1 MRSVT
6 APVKC
11 ASDDE
16 LFKTLTEEFPV
27 GVCIIQD
34 GKFCYINSSFP
45 IAIGYKLDQL
55 VGRDS
60 LDIVVPADRE
70 MVKQNTINMLKGELH
85 SPYQFRVVCED
96 GSIAWVVGTV
106 KSIQYRGRPAVL
118 GNYMEITERKQME
131 QATEEMQERYEELAN
146 SITDVFFAM
155 DENLRY
161 TYWNKASEMLT
172 GIRAEDAIGKS
183 LLEIFPDSPGLRR
196 AENAYRAVLN
206 TGKSQIFMNDFEID
220 GKHYIFEIAAYPS
233 KEGISVFVRDVTQ
246 RRQAEEALRQSEENY
261 RVLFD
266 SSVIGTIVLD
276 AETMKVVMANQSAIQ
291 MFRFSTQEEILRAD
305 PLAFIHP
312 DDREGIQELARE
324 NLFKRDLRQT
334 HSLRAITKDGQE
346 IWMSASGA
354 RIMHEGRLAG
364 LISFADITEQKRQN
378 EQLAMADRLASIGEL
393 AAGTAH
399 ELNNP
404 LAGIIGLSEL
414 LMEKNTPDY
423 IRRDLAMIRDEAR
436 RAANVTSNLLTFARK
451 HKPMKQLTQ
460 INTVI
465 KAVLELRSY
474 AHKANSINVVSH
486 LASDLPEIQIDHFQ
500 MQQVFLNIVINAEYF
515 MTKAHNSGTLTIAS
529 GRQNGSVKVSFSDDG
544 PGITPENLG
553 RIFDPFFTTKE
564 AGIGTGLGLS
574 ICHGIVVAHGGQIYA
589 RSQAG
594 KGATVFIELPID
606 TSAHVEGMI

>member
-1 MRSVT
+1 MKSVT

-11 ASDDE
+11 ASTDE
-16 LFKTLTEEFPV
+16 LLITLSEKLPV

-34 GKFCYINSSFP
+34 GKFCYVNSSFP

-60 LDIVVPADRE
+60 LDIVVPEDRE
-70 MVKQNTINMLKGELH
+70 IVKQNTINMLKGELR
-85 SPYQFRVVCED
+85 SPFQFRVVCED
-96 GSIAWVVGTV
+96 RSIAWVMGAV
-106 KSIQYRGRPAVL
+106 KSVQYRGRPAVL

-131 QATEEMQERYEELAN
+131 QATEEMKETYKELAN

-155 DENLRY
+155 DQNLRY
-161 TYWNKASEMLT
+161 TYWNKASEILT
-172 GIRAEDAIGKS
+172 GIREEDAIGKS
-183 LLEIFPDSPGLRR
+183 LLEIFPDSAGLRR
-196 AENAYRAVLN
+196 AEKTYRAVLH
-206 TGKSQIFMNDFEID
+206 TGKSQTFVNDFEID
-220 GKHYIFEIAAYPS
+220 GRHYIFEIAAYPS
-233 KEGISVFVRDVTQ
+233 RDGISVFVRDITQ
-246 RRQAEEALRQSEENY
+246 RRHAEEALRQSEDNY

-276 AETMKVVMANQSAIQ
+276 AETMKVVMANRSAVE
-291 MFRFSTQEEILRAD
+291 MFRFSTPEEILRAD

-312 DDREGIQELARE
+312 DDREGIQELAQE
-324 NLFKRDLRQT
+324 SLFEQDLRQT
-334 HSLRAITKDGQE
+334 RSLRAITKDGRE
-346 IWMSASGA
+346 IWITASGA
-354 RIMHEGRLAG
+354 RIMHESRLAG

-404 LAGIIGLSEL
+404 LASIIGLSEL

-451 HKPMKQLTQ
+451 HRPMKQLAQ
-460 INTVI
+460 INTI
-465 KAVLELRSY
+465 IDDVLELRAY
-474 AHKANSINVVSH
+474 AHKSNSINVVRH

-515 MTKAHNSGTLTIAS
+515 MTRAHDSGTLTIIT
-529 GRQNGSVKVSFSDDG
+529 RKQNSSVNVSFSDNG

-564 AGIGTGLGLS
+564 AGMGTGLGLS
-574 ICHGIVVAHGGQIYA
+574 ICHGIVAAHGGQIYA
-589 RSQAG
+589 RSQFG
-594 KGATVFIELPID
+594 KGATILIELPID
-606 TSAHVEGMI
+606 LSENIEGMI